1 MTRFKKVQLKRQ
13 LNPGGDSIIPKVL
26 LIICVGALLA
36 FGQAA
41 AAATVAPNETANT
54 TTPIMENTTE
64 NLTNE
69 HATAVVSAEGSGFVA
84 RNAAGEII
92 ESGSEAAS
100 VIQAAVDDV
109 SAGGV
114 VTIQQGTYTIKSSIN
129 VKKSITLRG
138 EGMPTFK
145 SGTESY
151 LIECKGTLLKSERP
165 GEDVSANSTS
175 VSVEDAS
182 GLEVG
187 DLILIF
193 DETQWNPWDAGW
205 YQRMKTGELQRVE
218 RVDGN
223 EIGFNDPLL
232 HGYSLSMNAEI
243 QYIRP
248 ITVSIEGIE
257 IQGGSNTAMYSGI
270 DMRYTIDSSI
280 KGCHIENCGLRS
292 THIMDCYETTISE
305 CTIEKSEKTGYGY
318 GVDVHSSSAYTR
330 IVNNTID
337 RCRHC
342 VTIVAH
348 PGSSI
353 GVPRETYVEDNFL
366 SGSIGHTIDAH
377 PCAESW
383 YIYNNEIT
391 HNDGTKYL
399 VNNAAKYCE
408 VKGNTFHDG
417 YGCRKRQDIR
427 DITFIIENNTFD
439 NVKDCADTTD
449 RGTVKCFE
457 FSGNECNNCQNFMVK
472 STIAEDVT
480 ITGNTYNGK
489 ESGEVIFVKNAES
502 GSIEGNVI
510 EGSIKNRINV
520 QGSVNVL
527 LEGNSGTEDPV
538 SDASASNLSASE

>member
-1 MTRFKKVQLKRQ
+1 VIGIT
-13 LNPGGDSIIPKVL
+13 PKVL

-36 FGQAA
+36 FSQAA
-41 AAATVAPNETANT
+41 AAASFASAETVNS
-54 TTPIMENTTE
+54 TTPILENTTV

-69 HATAVVSAEGSGFVA
+69 HATAVVSVEGSGFVA
-84 RNAAGEII
+84 RTATGEII
-92 ESGSEAAS
+92 ETGSDAAS

-109 SAGGV
+109 AEGGV

-129 VKKSITLRG
+129 LKKSITLRG

-151 LIECKGTLLKSERP
+151 LLECKGTLLKSERP
-165 GEDVSANSTS
+165 VGDVPANSTS
-175 VSVEDAS
+175 VLVEDAS

-193 DETQWNPWDAGW
+193 DETQWNPDDAGW
-205 YQRMKTGELQRVE
+205 YQEMKTGELQRVE

-223 EIGFNDPLL
+223 EIGFYDPLL
-232 HGYSLSMNAEI
+232 HGYSLSMDAEV
-243 QYIRP
+243 QFIRP
-248 ITVSIEGIE
+248 ISVSIEGIE
-257 IQGGSNTAMYSGI
+257 IQGGHNTAMYSGI

-330 IVNNTID
+330 IVNNTIQN
-337 RCRHC
+337 CRHC

-353 GVPRETYVEDNFL
+353 GVPRETFVENNFL

-391 HNDGTKYL
+391 HKDGTKYL
-399 VNNAAKYCE
+399 VNNGAKYCE
-408 VKGNTFHDG
+408 VKGNTFHDA

-449 RGTVKCFE
+449 RGTMKYFE
-457 FSGNECNNCQNFMVK
+457 FSNNTCTNCENFMAK
-472 STIAEDVT
+472 STIASDVC
-480 ITGNTYNGK
+480 IEGNTY
-489 ESGEVIFVKNAES
+489 SGDDGGDVIFVKNADN

-510 EGSIKNRINV
+510 EGSIDGRIDV
-520 QGSVNVL
+520 QGCMDMLVKD
-527 LEGNSGTEDPV
+527 NSGTADPAENTTQ
-538 SDASASNLSASE
+538 DASAS